1 MNIQKDST
9 RRVVDRCKKLR
20 KKIVGGG
27 PLFSTDSES
36 FDDVDH
42 LLLYEGEAC
51 IPEFLCDLEND
62 AAKHIYD
69 FKEYPDMSET
79 PAPAWELIN
88 LNNYA
93 MLSIQYSRGCPFN
106 CEFCNVVSLFGHN
119 PRTKTADQIIGE
131 LESIYRLGWR
141 GRIFF
146 VDDNLIGNK
155 NKLKQEI
162 LPAIIKWLREK
173 NHPFSFYTEVS
184 INIADDE
191 ELMNLMTEAGFDSVF
206 IGIETVN
213 EEGLAEANKKQN
225 LNRDLVE
232 TVKRIQRFGLQVLG
246 GFILGFDSDKPSVFS
261 DMIDFI
267 QRSGIVTAMV
277 GLLNA
282 PKGTKLF
289 ERMKR
294 EERLSD
300 DEFTGSNEAGMNF
313 TPIMEKGELLKGYQH
328 VVRTIY
334 TPKIYYARV
343 RIFLENFRPKKQK
356 RKGSGFGNAG
366 AFLKSCLHLGIISE
380 GRLDY
385 WKILGWSLMNGMST
399 FSQVVKFS
407 IYGYHFYKCVNES

>member
-1 MNIQKDST
+1 
-9 RRVVDRCKKLR
+9 
-20 KKIVGGG
+20 
-27 PLFSTDSES
+27 
-36 FDDVDH
+36 
-42 LLLYEGEAC
+42 
-51 IPEFLCDLEND
+51 
-62 AAKHIYD
+62 
-69 FKEYPDMSET
+69 
-79 PAPAWELIN
+79 
-88 LNNYA
+88 
-93 MLSIQYSRGCPFN
+93 
-106 CEFCNVVSLFGHN
+106 
-119 PRTKTADQIIGE
+119 
-131 LESIYRLGWR
+131 
-141 GRIFF
+141 

-213 EEGLAEANKKQN
+213 EEGLAEANKMQN

-356 RKGSGFGNAG
+356 RKGSGFGSAG